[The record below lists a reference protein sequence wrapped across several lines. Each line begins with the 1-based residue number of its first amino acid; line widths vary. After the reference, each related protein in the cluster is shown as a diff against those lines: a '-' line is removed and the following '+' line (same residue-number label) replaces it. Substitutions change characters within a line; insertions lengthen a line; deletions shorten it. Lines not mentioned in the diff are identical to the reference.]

1 MIEQRPRFTTIH
13 IIDASQ
19 RHALQSWRARV
30 ESRHT
35 THSKDLQPAMKLI
48 VQIPVLNE
56 AESIA
61 RVLAD
66 IPRTI
71 PGIVTVEVLI
81 IDDGCTDDT
90 IAVALAHGA
99 DHVVR
104 HTSRKGLATA
114 YQTGIDT
121 ALRLGADIIVNTDG
135 DNQYPGHE
143 IPRLVAPILAG
154 QADLVIGDRQI
165 ESNVHFSPFKKALQA
180 LGSSVVRWASG
191 TNVPDT
197 VSGFRALSREAALR
211 TFVTSDFSYTVENI
225 IQAGKRRLT
234 ICTVPIVTNRV
245 QRESRLHTG
254 NWNFIK
260 RQAST
265 IVRTYTAYEPLKTF
279 SYIAAPFLIAGI
291 VFLGRALYV
300 YLMRQLVDNF
310 PQDNTQSLA
319 IGGTALIIGFVVFL
333 IGLLADRIGGT
344 RRLLEEVLYRV
355 RSQEIAD
362 QAWRR
367 EVQAYLERIEHDLS
381 TRSNAG
387 ADETGSTYHEL
398 EAEKHELR
406 LGN

>member
-1 MIEQRPRFTTIH
+1 
-13 IIDASQ
+13 
-19 RHALQSWRARV
+19 
-30 ESRHT
+30 
-35 THSKDLQPAMKLI
+35 MKLI

-66 IPRTI
+66 IPRDI
-71 PGIVTVEVLI
+71 PGVDSVEVLI

-135 DNQYPGHE
+135 DNQYPGYE
-143 IPRLVAPILAG
+143 IPRLIAPILSG
-154 QADLVIGDRQI
+154 QADMVIGDRQI
-165 ESNVHFSPFKKALQA
+165 ENNAHFPPLKKTLQII
-180 LGSSVVRWASG
+180 GSGVVRWASG

-211 TFVTSDFSYTVENI
+211 TFVTSDFSYTVENL

-234 ICTVPIVTNRV
+234 IQTVPIATNPVR
-245 QRESRLHTG
+245 RASRLHTG

-279 SYIAAPFLIAGI
+279 TYIALPFLITGI
-291 VFLGRALYV
+291 IFLGRALYV
-300 YLMRQLVDNF
+300 YVMRQLVNNF
-310 PQDNTQSLA
+310 PQDNAQSLA
-319 IGGTALIIGFVVFL
+319 VGSTALILGFIIFL

-344 RRLLEEVLYRV
+344 RRLIEEVLYRV
-355 RSQEIAD
+355 RSQEID
-362 QAWRR
+362 DLAWRR
-367 EVQAYLERIEHDLS
+367 EVRMRLDQIEQKLAEER
-381 TRSNAG
+381 
-387 ADETGSTYHEL
+387 
-398 EAEKHELR
+398 ELR
-406 LGN
+406 AENRELRTEN

>member
-1 MIEQRPRFTTIH
+1 
-13 IIDASQ
+13 
-19 RHALQSWRARV
+19 
-30 ESRHT
+30 
-35 THSKDLQPAMKLI
+35 MKLI
-48 VQIPVLNE
+48 VQIPAPNE

-66 IPRTI
+66 IPRDI
-71 PGIVTVEVLI
+71 PGITSVEALI

-104 HTSRKGLATA
+104 HTSRKGLAAA
-114 YQTGIDT
+114 YQTGIDA

-135 DNQYPGHE
+135 DNQYPGRE
-143 IPRLVAPILAG
+143 IPRLIAPILAG
-154 QADLVIGDRQI
+154 QADMVIGDRQI
-165 ESNVHFSPFKKALQA
+165 ESNVHFSPLKKILQVV
-180 LGSSVVRWASG
+180 GSGVVRWASG

-211 TFVTSDFSYTVENI
+211 TFVTSDFSYTVENL

-234 ICTVPIVTNRV
+234 IQTVPISTNPVR
-245 QRESRLHTG
+245 RASRLHSG

-279 SYIAAPFLIAGI
+279 TYIALPFLIAGF

-310 PQDNTQSLA
+310 PQDNAQSLTV
-319 IGGTALIIGFVVFL
+319 GSTALILGFIIFL

-344 RRLLEEVLYRV
+344 RRLMEEVLYRV
-355 RSQEIAD
+355 RAQEIAD
-362 QAWRR
+362 LAWQRAMQER
-367 EVQAYLERIEHDLS
+367 LDRLERRLAES
-381 TRSNAG
+381 QEMRAREQVE
-387 ADETGSTYHEL
+387 DEGL
-398 EAEKHELR
+398 AR
-406 LGN
+406 